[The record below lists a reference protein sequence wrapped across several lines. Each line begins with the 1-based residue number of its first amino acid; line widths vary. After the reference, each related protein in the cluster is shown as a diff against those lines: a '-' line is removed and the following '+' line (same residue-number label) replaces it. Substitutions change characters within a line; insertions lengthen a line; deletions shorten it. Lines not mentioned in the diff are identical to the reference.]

1 MKKFYNIKSQNNT
14 TGVYI
19 YGEII
24 GGSDKWDESDVTFD
38 DFRKAL
44 DTMNNG
50 DTLEMYI
57 NSPGGSVFT
66 TQGIVNMINRC
77 KKTKNIKVVSYIDG
91 LGASCASWLP
101 MVADEV
107 YVYNTSM
114 LMVHKPMSSL
124 FGANANDMQSEIEL
138 LNKLENDI
146 MIPIYM
152 SKATDNLTE
161 DKLKDM
167 MSKETWLNAKEI
179 QELFN
184 VTLIEEDKEIVACA
198 DIELLKKYKNM
209 PKNVSFVLFLSLF
222 CVKDSYNFNTNK
234 HFNTLFFPFSHI
246 LYQWLTLRRV
256 FPFLK
261 IVVYMAFHNAIVLY
275 PTENLMII
283 NDIHKLIT
291 LL

>member
-1 MKKFYNIKSQNNT
+1 MSKFYNIKFRNNT

-38 DFRKAL
+38 DFKKAL
-44 DTMNNG
+44 DVMNNG

-107 YVYNTSM
+107 FIYNTSM

-124 FGANANDMQSEIEL
+124 FSANANDMQSEIEL

-152 SKATDNLTE
+152 SKATNNLSE
-161 DKLKDM
+161 DKLKNIKY
-167 MSKETWLNAKEI
+167 KET
-179 QELFN
+179 
-184 VTLIEEDKEIVACA
+184 C
-198 DIELLKKYKNM
+198 
-209 PKNVSFVLFLSLF
+209 
-222 CVKDSYNFNTNK
+222 
-234 HFNTLFFPFSHI
+234 
-246 LYQWLTLRRV
+246 
-256 FPFLK
+256 
-261 IVVYMAFHNAIVLY
+261 
-275 PTENLMII
+275 
-283 NDIHKLIT
+283 
-291 LL
+291 

>member
-1 MKKFYNIKSQNNT
+1 MSKFYNIKSQNNT
-14 TGVYI
+14 TGIYI

-38 DFRKAL
+38 DFKNAL
-44 DTMNNG
+44 DVMNNG

-107 YVYNTSM
+107 YVYNTSL

-124 FGANANDMQSEIEL
+124 FGANANDMQAEIEL

-152 SKATDNLTE
+152 SKATDNLTK

-167 MSKETWLNAKEI
+167 MAKETWLNAKEI

-198 DIELLKKYKNM
+198 DIELFKKYKNM
-209 PKNVSFVLFLSLF
+209 PKSLKEGSFFNVQKPIKSKIAEEAKAMEGFENFG
-222 CVKDSYNFNTNK
+222 KNIYKSY
-234 HFNTLFFPFSHI
+234 
-246 LYQWLTLRRV
+246 
-256 FPFLK
+256 K
-261 IVVYMAFHNAIVLY
+261 IF
-275 PTENLMII
+275 
-283 NDIHKLIT
+283 K
-291 LL
+291 

>member
-24 GGSDKWDESDVTFD
+24 GGTEKWDESDVTFD
-38 DFRKAL
+38 DFRTAL
-44 DTMNNG
+44 DVMNNG

-66 TQGIVNMINRC
+66 TQGIINMINRC
-77 KKTKNIKVVSYIDG
+77 KKTKNIKVISYIDG

-107 YVYNTSM
+107 YIYNTSM
-114 LMVHKPMSSL
+114 LMVHKPMTSVFS
-124 FGANANDMQSEIEL
+124 ANANDMQSKIEL
-138 LNKLENDI
+138 LNKLESDI

-152 SKATDNLTE
+152 SKATNNLTE
-161 DKLKDM
+161 NKLKDM

-198 DIELLKKYKNM
+198 DTELLKKYKNM
-209 PKNVSFVLFLSLF
+209 PKSLKEGSFFNAQKPTKSKIAEEAKSMEGF
-222 CVKDSYNFNTNK
+222 ENFGKNTYKSY
-234 HFNTLFFPFSHI
+234 
-246 LYQWLTLRRV
+246 
-256 FPFLK
+256 K
-261 IVVYMAFHNAIVLY
+261 IF
-275 PTENLMII
+275 
-283 NDIHKLIT
+283 K
-291 LL
+291 

>member
-24 GGSDKWDESDVTFD
+24 GGCEKWDESDVTFN
-38 DFRKAL
+38 DFREAL
-44 DTMNNG
+44 DVMNNG
-50 DTLEMYI
+50 DILEMYI

-107 YVYNTSM
+107 YIYNTSM

-124 FGANANDMQSEIEL
+124 FGANTNDMQSEIEL
-138 LNKLENDI
+138 LNKLENDV

-184 VTLIEEDKEIVACA
+184 VTLIEGDKEIVACA
-198 DIELLKKYKNM
+198 DVELLKKYKNM
-209 PKNVSFVLFLSLF
+209 PKGLKEGSFFNAQKPTKSKIAEEAKAMEGF
-222 CVKDSYNFNTNK
+222 ENFGKNTYKSY
-234 HFNTLFFPFSHI
+234 
-246 LYQWLTLRRV
+246 
-256 FPFLK
+256 K
-261 IVVYMAFHNAIVLY
+261 IF
-275 PTENLMII
+275 
-283 NDIHKLIT
+283 K
-291 LL
+291 

>member
-1 MKKFYNIKSQNNT
+1 MSKFYNIKSQNNT
-14 TGVYI
+14 TGIYI

-44 DTMNNG
+44 DVMNNG
-50 DTLEMYI
+50 DILEMYI

-101 MVADEV
+101 MVADEI

-146 MIPIYM
+146 IIPIYM

-184 VTLIEEDKEIVACA
+184 VTLIEEDREIVACA
-198 DIELLKKYKNM
+198 DVELFKKYKNM
-209 PKNVSFVLFLSLF
+209 PKSLKDGSF
-222 CVKDSYNFNTNK
+222 FNTQK
-234 HFNTLFFPFSHI
+234 PIKS
-246 LYQWLTLRRV
+246 
-256 FPFLK
+256 K
-261 IVVYMAFHNAIVLY
+261 IAEEAKAMEGF
-275 PTENLMII
+275 ENFGKNIYKSYKI
-283 NDIHKLIT
+283 FK
-291 LL
+291 

>member
-1 MKKFYNIKSQNNT
+1 MSKFYNIKSQNNT
-14 TGVYI
+14 TGIYI

-44 DTMNNG
+44 DVMNNG

-101 MVADEV
+101 MVADEI

-146 MIPIYM
+146 IIPIYM

-184 VTLIEEDKEIVACA
+184 VTLIEEDREIVACA
-198 DIELLKKYKNM
+198 DVELFKKYKNM
-209 PKNVSFVLFLSLF
+209 PKSLKDGSF
-222 CVKDSYNFNTNK
+222 FNTQK
-234 HFNTLFFPFSHI
+234 PIKS
-246 LYQWLTLRRV
+246 
-256 FPFLK
+256 K
-261 IVVYMAFHNAIVLY
+261 IAEEAKAMEGF
-275 PTENLMII
+275 ENFGKNIYKSYKI
-283 NDIHKLIT
+283 FK
-291 LL
+291 

>member
-1 MKKFYNIKSQNNT
+1 MSKFYNIKFQNNT
-14 TGVYI
+14 TGIYI

-44 DTMNNG
+44 DVMNNG

-124 FGANANDMQSEIEL
+124 FGANVNDMQKEIEL

-146 MIPIYM
+146 MIPVYM

-198 DIELLKKYKNM
+198 DVELLKKYKNM
-209 PKNVSFVLFLSLF
+209 PKSLKEGSFFNAQKPIKSKIAEEAKAMEGYENF
-222 CVKDSYNFNTNK
+222 GKNIYKSY
-234 HFNTLFFPFSHI
+234 
-246 LYQWLTLRRV
+246 
-256 FPFLK
+256 K
-261 IVVYMAFHNAIVLY
+261 IF
-275 PTENLMII
+275 
-283 NDIHKLIT
+283 K
-291 LL
+291 

>member
-24 GGSDKWDESDVTFD
+24 GGSEKWDESDVTFD
-38 DFRKAL
+38 DFRTTL
-44 DTMNNG
+44 DNMNNG

-77 KKTKNIKVVSYIDG
+77 KKTKNIKVISYIDG

-107 YVYNTSM
+107 YIYNTSM

-152 SKATDNLTE
+152 SKATNNLTE

-167 MSKETWLNAKEI
+167 MSKETWLNTKEI

-184 VTLIEEDKEIVACA
+184 VTLIEEDKGIVACT
-198 DIELLKKYKNM
+198 DIELLKKYKNT
-209 PKNVSFVLFLSLF
+209 PKSLKEGSFFNVQKPTKS
-222 CVKDSYNFNTNK
+222 
-234 HFNTLFFPFSHI
+234 
-246 LYQWLTLRRV
+246 
-256 FPFLK
+256 K
-261 IVVYMAFHNAIVLY
+261 IVEEAKAMEGF
-275 PTENLMII
+275 ENFGKNTYKSYKIF
-283 NDIHKLIT
+283 K
-291 LL
+291 

>member
-1 MKKFYNIKSQNNT
+1 MSKFYNIKFQNNT
-14 TGVYI
+14 TGIYI

-24 GGSDKWDESDVTFD
+24 GGSNKQDKSDVVFD

-44 DTMNNG
+44 DIMNNG

-77 KKTKNIKVVSYIDG
+77 KKTKNIKVISYIDG

-107 YVYNTSM
+107 YAYNTSM
-114 LMVHKPMSSL
+114 LMVHKPMTSL

-152 SKATDNLTE
+152 SKATENLTE

-209 PKNVSFVLFLSLF
+209 PKNLKEGSFFNAQKPTKSKIAEEAKAMEGF
-222 CVKDSYNFNTNK
+222 ENFGKNIYKSY
-234 HFNTLFFPFSHI
+234 
-246 LYQWLTLRRV
+246 
-256 FPFLK
+256 K
-261 IVVYMAFHNAIVLY
+261 IF
-275 PTENLMII
+275 
-283 NDIHKLIT
+283 K
-291 LL
+291 

>member
-14 TGVYI
+14 TGIYI

-38 DFRKAL
+38 DFRTAL
-44 DTMNNG
+44 ENMNNG

-101 MVADEV
+101 MVSDEICIF
-107 YVYNTSM
+107 NTSM
-114 LMVHKPMSSL
+114 LMVHKPMIYLISV
-124 FGANANDMQSEIEL
+124 NADDMQAEIEK

-146 MIPIYM
+146 MIPMYM

-167 MSKETWLNAKEI
+167 LSKETWLNAKEI

-184 VTLIEEDKEIVACA
+184 VTLIEGNKEIVACA
-198 DIELLKKYKNM
+198 DMELLKKYKNM
-209 PKNVSFVLFLSLF
+209 PKNLKEGSFFNVQKPTKSKIAEE
-222 CVKDSYNFNTNK
+222 VKAMEGYENFGKNIYKSY
-234 HFNTLFFPFSHI
+234 
-246 LYQWLTLRRV
+246 
-256 FPFLK
+256 K
-261 IVVYMAFHNAIVLY
+261 IF
-275 PTENLMII
+275 
-283 NDIHKLIT
+283 K
-291 LL
+291 

>member
-1 MKKFYNIKSQNNT
+1 MIT
-14 TGVYI
+14 
-19 YGEII
+19 
-24 GGSDKWDESDVTFD
+24 
-38 DFRKAL
+38 R
-44 DTMNNG
+44 
-50 DTLEMYI
+50 
-57 NSPGGSVFT
+57 FT
-66 TQGIVNMINRC
+66 
-77 KKTKNIKVVSYIDG
+77 KTKNIKVVSYIDG

-107 YVYNTSM
+107 CVYNTSM

-167 MSKETWLNAKEI
+167 MSKETWLNVKEI

-184 VTLIEEDKEIVACA
+184 VTLIEEDREIVACA

-209 PKNVSFVLFLSLF
+209 PKNLKEGSFFNAQKPAKSKIAEEAKAMEGF
-222 CVKDSYNFNTNK
+222 ENFGKNIYK
-234 HFNTLFFPFSHI
+234 P
-246 LYQWLTLRRV
+246 Y
-256 FPFLK
+256 K
-261 IVVYMAFHNAIVLY
+261 IF
-275 PTENLMII
+275 
-283 NDIHKLIT
+283 K
-291 LL
+291 

>member
-14 TGVYI
+14 TGIYI

-38 DFRKAL
+38 DFRTAL
-44 DTMNNG
+44 DAMNNE

-114 LMVHKPMSSL
+114 LMIHKPMSSL

-152 SKATDNLTE
+152 SKATENLTE

-184 VTLIEEDKEIVACA
+184 VTLIEEDREIVACA
-198 DIELLKKYKNM
+198 DIELLKKYKNI
-209 PKNVSFVLFLSLF
+209 PKNLKEGSFFNAQKPTKSKIAEEAKAMEGF
-222 CVKDSYNFNTNK
+222 ENFGKNIYKSY
-234 HFNTLFFPFSHI
+234 
-246 LYQWLTLRRV
+246 
-256 FPFLK
+256 K
-261 IVVYMAFHNAIVLY
+261 IF
-275 PTENLMII
+275 
-283 NDIHKLIT
+283 K
-291 LL
+291 

>member
-24 GGSDKWDESDVTFD
+24 GGSEKWDESDVTFD
-38 DFRKAL
+38 DFRAAL
-44 DTMNNG
+44 DIMNNG

-77 KKTKNIKVVSYIDG
+77 KKIKNIKVISYIDG

-107 YVYNTSM
+107 YIYNTSM

-146 MIPIYM
+146 MVPIYM
-152 SKATDNLTE
+152 SKATNNLTE

-184 VTLIEEDKEIVACA
+184 VVLIEGDKEIVACA
-198 DIELLKKYKNM
+198 DTELLKKYKNM
-209 PKNVSFVLFLSLF
+209 PKNLKEGSF
-222 CVKDSYNFNTNK
+222 FNTQKPIKSKIAEEVKAMEGFENFGK
-234 HFNTLFFPFSHI
+234 NTYKS
-246 LYQWLTLRRV
+246 Y
-256 FPFLK
+256 K
-261 IVVYMAFHNAIVLY
+261 IF
-275 PTENLMII
+275 
-283 NDIHKLIT
+283 K
-291 LL
+291 

>member
-14 TGVYI
+14 TGIYI

-38 DFRKAL
+38 DFKNAL
-44 DTMNNG
+44 DDMNNG

-124 FGANANDMQSEIEL
+124 FGANANDMQAEIEL

-184 VTLIEEDKEIVACA
+184 VTLIEEDREIVACA
-198 DIELLKKYKNM
+198 DTELLKKYKNM
-209 PKNVSFVLFLSLF
+209 PKNLKEGSFFNAQKTIKSKIAEEAKAMEGYENF
-222 CVKDSYNFNTNK
+222 GKNIYKSY
-234 HFNTLFFPFSHI
+234 
-246 LYQWLTLRRV
+246 
-256 FPFLK
+256 K
-261 IVVYMAFHNAIVLY
+261 IF
-275 PTENLMII
+275 
-283 NDIHKLIT
+283 K
-291 LL
+291 